1 MSVKWKDRSIASRE
15 KSIRLNNSTY
25 FECRC
30 AFRSCGASPLSL
42 ASLSEAI
49 RKELTTLGIPTV
61 LEMAVV
67 STSGR
72 VLYTDLSKTAMAKI
86 SPFYD
91 SLLMMGQGDNLSL
104 ALDASKTII
113 ASRVSNKAILIVITD
128 KKIGI
133 VLTKMSSLRDKFGK
147 LLDELILLEEAK
159 PGGEQ
164 ASKEAV
170 VETESSPPLPAE
182 NTIEEPETPAPP
194 PQPTASVVNAP
205 QVAPVAASVPA
216 KGKLTERV
224 MVPVLTDFKILERCP
239 EKDRKFLELFDGK
252 LSLNDIAKRLRVP
265 FFDALQIANKY
276 KNQGKVDLKEIIRG

>member
-1 MSVKWKDRSIASRE
+1 M
-15 KSIRLNNSTY
+15 
-25 FECRC
+25 
-30 AFRSCGASPLSL
+30 SL